1 MTSLKTKSDE
11 EIIKKITLF
20 IRKKKIDSGCKGA
33 VVCLSGGLDSAVVA
47 YLAIQAIGKENV
59 TLVHLPEKDLDPIHT
74 EDAKLIANELNTQ
87 LKEINISSI
96 LNETLEILPELEKNK
111 LAKGNLKA
119 RIRAVI
125 AYSIANLDNRLV
137 IGTSNKSELS
147 IGYGTKY
154 GDLASDM
161 LPIGDIYKTHLYGI
175 AKKLGVNKKIIEKIP
190 TAGLWPNQTDEE
202 EIGVSYKK
210 LDRFLIGLEIQEDE
224 ESLAK
229 ELKLNKNQVFRI
241 KELLRKNK
249 HKLEFPEIY
258 RIQT

>member
-1 MTSLKTKSDE
+1 MTSLIPKSNE
-11 EIIKKITLF
+11 EIIEQIILF
-20 IRKKKIDSGCKGA
+20 IREKKKDSGCTGA

-47 YLAIQAIGKENV
+47 YLTIQAIGKENV
-59 TLVHLPEKDLDPIHT
+59 TLVHLQEKELDLIHT
-74 EDAKLIANELNTQ
+74 EDAKLIAKELNTH

-96 LNETLEILPELEKNK
+96 LNEALEILPDLKKNK
-111 LAKGNLKA
+111 VAKGNLKA

-125 AYSIANLDNRLV
+125 AYSIANLDNKLV

-154 GDLASDM
+154 GDLAADM
-161 LPIGDIYKTHLYGI
+161 LPIGDIYKTKLYEI
-175 AKKLGVNKKIIEKIP
+175 AKKLGINKKIVEKAP
-190 TAGLWPNQTDEE
+190 TAGLWPKQTDEK

-210 LDRFLIGLEIQEDE
+210 LDRFLIGLEVQEDE
-224 ESLAK
+224 QNLAK
-229 ELKLNKNQVFRI
+229 ELNLNKEQISRI

-249 HKLEFPEIY
+249 HKLEFPEIC